1 MQGSRDGDRYS
12 FFAWYFYAADL
23 PTYPASFCKLRDI
36 AIFTVTVGSCS
47 SATACFVQLL
57 FKLSRKHPMKTSM
70 AAILTGVVLA
80 TSFATPAFAQKGS
93 RLCGWWA
100 ATPGGS
106 IGLLYEARDKD
117 ASYSAQCNG
126 VIDEIDKKIKANAD
140 LSKLTWN
147 RVYKNTCE
155 SIGEN
160 FVSAGN
166 PNNDMCDYM
175 RAKTPYQVQQSKK
188 DNTTTYTQL

>member
-12 FFAWYFYAADL
+12 FLAWYFYAADL
-23 PTYPASFCKLRDI
+23 PIYPASFCKLRDI
-36 AIFTVTVGSCS
+36 DIFTMTVGSCS

-80 TSFATPAFAQKGS
+80 TSFATPAFAQSGS

-106 IGLLYEARDKD
+106 IGLLYEARYKNI
-117 ASYSAQCNG
+117 SYTEECDI
-126 VIDEIDKKIKANAD
+126 VIDKINEQIKANPD

-147 RVYKNTCE
+147 RVYKDTCE
-155 SIGEN
+155 SIGSN

-175 RAKTPYQVQQSKK
+175 TAKKPYEVKQSTKN
-188 DNTTTYTQL
+188 NTTTYTIL